1 MKMRDSVPSEVA
13 VDVVTLAE
21 ATRNRCENKVPREGK
36 IPLALALA
44 AILATIL
51 ALAACNSNTPTTPPA
66 KPESKAPE
74 LLTGR
79 AAFYKVFIAAR
90 NYAADAKPFR
100 IESTP
105 SSESN
110 GQDGK
115 STIWRSS
122 FASPNQHGAKPF
134 FWSGTNLPD
143 APSRGVSFG
152 NEDVYNPGNASTQV
166 FDPAFLKI
174 DTDQVIAEAQK
185 HGGDKVLEKDPATPV
200 LYICDWNHNTNELT
214 WHVIYGSSRETAK
227 LTVAVNASTGAF
239 IRVEK

>member
-100 IESTP
+100 IESTS
-105 SSESN
+105 SSESIV
-110 GQDGK
+110 QDGK
-115 STIWRSS
+115 STLSHSS
-122 FASPNQHGAKPF
+122 SASPNQISPKPF
-134 FWSGTNLPD
+134 
-143 APSRGVSFG
+143 V
-152 NEDVYNPGNASTQV
+152 
-166 FDPAFLKI
+166 
-174 DTDQVIAEAQK
+174 
-185 HGGDKVLEKDPATPV
+185 
-200 LYICDWNHNTNELT
+200 
-214 WHVIYGSSRETAK
+214 
-227 LTVAVNASTGAF
+227 
-239 IRVEK
+239 